1 MLIKLVFFIVII
13 VFFALFLVVVI
24 FVIHFCHKTALL
36 HNRNAAKNQKHCEIR
51 KVVVVVVKAV
61 PALDELTPKDVSWG
75 EQGNCE
81 FNLSFI
87 DEEVLEHQ

>member
-1 MLIKLVFFIVII
+1 MLIKLVFFVVII
-13 VFFALFLVVVI
+13 VFFALFLVFVV
-24 FVIHFCHKTALL
+24 FVIHFCHETALL
-36 HNRNAAKNQKHCEIR
+36 QNGNAAKNQKHYKIR
-51 KVVVVVVKAV
+51 KVVVVIVKAV
-61 PALDELTPKDVSWG
+61 PALDKLTPKDVSWR